1 MLIKLCMSDGLDNI
15 HLRTTGPSRS
25 VNHNCWRNKR
35 HTASSIF
42 IVTVMLLLSMFLI
55 FIWQCT
61 FALLLCSFAALLL
74 SFGIVAYCGI
84 VCRHY
89 WIVVL
94 LTLNNLLCAYNKQLM
109 PIKSWIIDVQFVST
123 SIQNILEVLSFS
135 SVLSDVI
142 FNCNLAILFHFQ
154 Q

>member
-1 MLIKLCMSDGLDNI
+1 MDWI
-15 HLRTTGPSRS
+15 
-25 VNHNCWRNKR
+25 
-35 HTASSIF
+35 IF
-42 IVTVMLLLSMFLI
+42 ISELLVHLDQLIITAEETKDIGAYCFFRIHCNSYAMLSMFLI

-61 FALLLCSFAALLL
+61 FELLLYSFAALLL
-74 SFGIVAYCGI
+74 CFGIVAYCGI